1 MLEEK
6 QMLRIL
12 ATIVFGYWA
21 YRVGRELVD
30 SVPEDFDIVE
40 RPGSVSERARPRR
53 HLSAAHRH

>member
-1 MLEEK
+1 
-6 QMLRIL
+6 MLRIL

-53 HLSAAHRH
+53 HLSATHRH